1 MVVLYVGAIVLV
13 VGGYIQYER
22 VTRIEEGQGFIPV
35 SLLTAVSTHEEHHF
49 PVYYGGV
56 SLHPSH
62 IVTSSQS
69 SSLFTLV

>member
-22 VTRIEEGQGFIPV
+22 VTRIVEGEWLSHL

-49 PVYYGGV
+49 PVYYEGV